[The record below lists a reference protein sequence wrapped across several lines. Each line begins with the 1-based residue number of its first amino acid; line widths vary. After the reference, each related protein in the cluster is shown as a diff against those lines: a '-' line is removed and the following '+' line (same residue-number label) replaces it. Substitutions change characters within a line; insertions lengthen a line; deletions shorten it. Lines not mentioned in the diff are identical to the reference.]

1 MLFSIPLWIGVI
13 ITGFST
19 LTLLALQQYGIR
31 KLEVFIAG
39 LVFTIS
45 SCFFFELYIARPSAA
60 HMLKGMFVPM
70 LDGPQAVALTV
81 SLLGAVVMPHN
92 LYLHSALVL
101 TRRFPRTTQGIKD
114 GCRMNFLECS
124 LALLLALAI
133 NISVLALSGAVC
145 SRHLLSASDR
155 DNCEN
160 IALDRTPFLLKNV
173 LGGWSR
179 KLFGIALLASGQS
192 SAITGTYAGQ
202 YVMQGF
208 LELRFKL
215 WLRNL
220 VTRVVAIMPSLA
232 VAIIGGSKGAG
243 NLIIFSTMLL
253 SFELPFALLPLLK
266 FTSSPK
272 KMGPFTNHY
281 TVTGAT
287 WVIGCT
293 VIGVNCFFL
302 SSLGINALWT
312 SKLPNPTLILLAI
325 TMFAIM
331 CLYLGGLLY
340 LALRKDSKLTY
351 VLFDN
356 EGNELLQNL
365 SMHDLE
371 EEQVGPLPQEDI
383 PHTDTK
389 SEIASVLSS

>member
-1 MLFSIPLWIGVI
+1 
-13 ITGFST
+13 
-19 LTLLALQQYGIR
+19 
-31 KLEVFIAG
+31 
-39 LVFTIS
+39 
-45 SCFFFELYIARPSAA
+45 
-60 HMLKGMFVPM
+60 
-70 LDGPQAVALTV
+70 
-81 SLLGAVVMPHN
+81 
-92 LYLHSALVL
+92 
-101 TRRFPRTTQGIKD
+101 
-114 GCRMNFLECS
+114 MNFLECS

-243 NLIIFSTMLL
+243 NLIIFSTVGIFM
-253 SFELPFALLPLLK
+253 SMATK
-266 FTSSPK
+266 KRYTSACHRKSSDSIVYACSQYP
-272 KMGPFTNHY
+272 
-281 TVTGAT
+281 
-287 WVIGCT
+287 GC
-293 VIGVNCFFL
+293 C
-302 SSLGINALWT
+302 
-312 SKLPNPTLILLAI
+312 K
-325 TMFAIM
+325 
-331 CLYLGGLLY
+331 
-340 LALRKDSKLTY
+340 
-351 VLFDN
+351 
-356 EGNELLQNL
+356 
-365 SMHDLE
+365 
-371 EEQVGPLPQEDI
+371 
-383 PHTDTK
+383 
-389 SEIASVLSS
+389 